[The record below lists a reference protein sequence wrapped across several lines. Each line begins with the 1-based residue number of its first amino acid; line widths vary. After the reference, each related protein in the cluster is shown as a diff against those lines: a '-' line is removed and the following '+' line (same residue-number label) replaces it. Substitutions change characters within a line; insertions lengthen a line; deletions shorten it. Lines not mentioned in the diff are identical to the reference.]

1 MKRIY
6 TVLIALSS
14 LVVGFSLSSF
24 FYSKSSAPALPFSN
38 LSFNTLNSQLRI
50 LKGNKTATDNNYY
63 VNVLTYAPD
72 SITVIGLDSMNAKW
86 GSTVNYTGGG
96 NYNFGAETPG
106 TFDSIPRSTF
116 HQISVTLVDTTIY
129 SKAGILYGK
138 DKGGKSY
145 GYNMSNIVSIQGAG
159 VGTVVLG
166 VVSLDIYE

>member
-6 TVLIALSS
+6 TLLIALSS

-24 FYSKSSAPALPFSN
+24 FYSRSSAPAAPFSN
-38 LSFNTLNSQLRI
+38 LSFNTANSQIRV

-72 SITVIGLDSMNAKW
+72 SITVIGLDSMNAKS
-86 GSTVNYTGGG
+86 GSTINYTGGG
-96 NYNFGAETPG
+96 NYNFNAETPG

-138 DKGGKSY
+138 DKGGKAY
-145 GYNMSNIVSIQGAG
+145 GYNMSNIVSMQGGG
-159 VGTVVLG
+159 VGTVVVG
-166 VVSLDIYE
+166 VVTIDVYE